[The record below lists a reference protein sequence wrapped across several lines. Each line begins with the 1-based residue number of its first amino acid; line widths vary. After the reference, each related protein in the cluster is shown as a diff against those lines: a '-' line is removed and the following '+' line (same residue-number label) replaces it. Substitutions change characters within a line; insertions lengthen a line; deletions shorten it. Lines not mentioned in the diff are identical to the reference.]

1 VISRLLDAA
10 RRRAILWI
18 GIVSVAVVSYH
29 IGRLIR
35 SEGAITGGELS
46 LPLDDS
52 FIYLQYARVI
62 AQGHPFVY
70 SPGNAPT
77 TGATSLLWP
86 FLLLPPHLLRLG
98 PHAAIAWSLTLGAV
112 ALWLSAQLM
121 ARLGGSLRCSGGSA
135 IDG

>member
-10 RRRAILWI
+10 RRRPLLWI
-18 GIVSVAVVSYH
+18 GIVSVAVLSYH
-29 IGRLIR
+29 ISRLIR

-86 FLLLPPHLLRLG
+86 FLLLPPHFTPLG
-98 PHAAIAWSLTLGAV
+98 PTFVDYPLDVVFCRTCSLV
-112 ALWLSAQLM
+112 F
-121 ARLGGSLRCSGGSA
+121 
-135 IDG
+135 